1 MKWYVWKEEHW
12 KKFWV
17 RIELQYNF
25 IIDYLKTHLLKV
37 FWSNRFQMV
46 MIYYSKLY
54 EVYRKI

>member
-1 MKWYVWKEEHW
+1 MKWYVWKEENW

-37 FWSNRFQMV
+37 FWSNKFKMV
-46 MIYYSKLY
+46 MIYFSKLY
-54 EVYRKI
+54 ARL